1 MKIKLLAIVAE
12 DGWGFFSEG
21 DRIYLLRPP
30 YTKENIVEVSL
41 DIVEKAIFHHGFES
55 CEISFDSMRALVN
68 YIDKRFVEVEEA
80 RGRGMPSLDELREL
94 LEFADEEILD
104 MFLTRA
110 ETELIPQRA
119 FKPARALATD
129 LLRLDKVINDSKMR
143 ERALDILTKCDRES
157 DTKPALED
165 EIAGERKKNWQERF
179 PNAAKIYSAEA
190 MAVRQSSVCRNH
202 QLMRMAS

>member
-30 YTKENIVEVSL
+30 YTKENLVEVSL

-55 CEISFDSMRALVN
+55 CEISFDSMRALVS
-68 YIDKRFVEVEEA
+68 YIEKRFVEVEEA

-119 FKPARALATD
+119 FGPAQAIATD
-129 LLRLDKVINDSKMR
+129 LLRLDKVINNPKMR
-143 ERALDILTKCDRES
+143 ERALDILTKCDREE
-157 DTKPALED
+157 DAKTALED
-165 EIAGERKKNWQERF
+165 EIAAEQKQGWLIRF
-179 PNAAKIYSAEA
+179 PNAAKKYSTGA

-202 QLMRMAS
+202 QLMQIAS